1 MEENTALARIQ
12 EPWEQLSSGL
22 KVWDEFE
29 PVEQERIVRNYAPR
43 IRYIAL
49 RVKSRMPAH
58 VDLGDLI
65 SAGTLGLLDALG
77 KYRSD
82 VGCRFETYAD
92 SRIRGAMLD
101 ELRRLDW
108 MPRKLRA
115 KMRLVED
122 AMGDIEVQNGR
133 CATEEELQIATGLSI
148 QDVRDSLVALHSSL
162 CLSLEML
169 PEQSVEDLPALAGQP
184 QFEIVKRDLVSKL
197 MGVVETLTARE
208 KLILSLYYVE
218 ECSMREVARILNVSE
233 GRVSQLHTDLLHKLK
248 CRFLERYGQDS
259 DAMLE

>member
-1 MEENTALARIQ
+1 MEENTALASVQ

-22 KVWDEFE
+22 KAWDEFE

-49 RVKSRMPAH
+49 RLKSRMPAH
-58 VDLGDLI
+58 VDLGDLV

-77 KYRSD
+77 KFRPD
-82 VGCRFETYAD
+82 LAVRFETYAD

-122 AMGDIEVQNGR
+122 AMGSLESQKGR
-133 CATEEELQIATGLSI
+133 CATEEELHAATGLPI
-148 QDVRDSLVALHSSL
+148 KDVRDSLVAIHSGI
-162 CLSLEML
+162 CLSLELL
-169 PEQSVEDLPALAGQP
+169 PEQSVEDFPASTGQP
-184 QFEIVKRDLVSKL
+184 QSEVVLRDLASKL
-197 MGVVETLTARE
+197 VTLVDGLTERE
-208 KLILSLYYVE
+208 KLVLSLYYVE
-218 ECSMREVARILNVSE
+218 ECSMREVARILNISE
-233 GRVSQLHTDLLHKLK
+233 GRISQLHTDLLHKLK
-248 CRFLERYGQDS
+248 RRFLERYGEDS
-259 DAMLE
+259 HAMME